1 MVAIDIR
8 KADKVNGE
16 WGMFITFP
24 YDEQLLKLIKELCPK
39 AWWHGVKR
47 EWELPLNKLTEL
59 VNNISNYEIKLT
71 GELSALE
78 EKKVPNIDFKFKT
91 KPFDHQIDG
100 FNYGLTHD
108 KWLLGDQPGLGKTW
122 QVITIAVAKK
132 QMYGY
137 KHCLI
142 ICGVNGLKWNW
153 VEEIHKHSDEDCH
166 VLGQRINKR
175 GKTVIKSNAD
185 KVADIQNIDNLPYFI
200 ITNIESLRD
209 DKILLPLKSLC
220 DNGTIDMIAFDECH
234 KAKNYASQQGKGL
247 LKLNAPNKIAMTGT
261 PLLNTP
267 LDLYTILKW
276 LDYEKHSFYAF
287 KNHYCIMGGYGGY
300 QIMGYQ
306 NINELREVLNEMML
320 RRLKKDVLD
329 LPEKL
334 YVNEYVEM
342 NREQEK
348 IYTEILDDLRL
359 NVDKIA
365 RSPNPLS
372 QLIRLRQATGYTG
385 ILSSDIQVSAK
396 LDRMEDIVEEAVAN
410 DKKVIIFS
418 NWTDITDEVLKRL
431 KRFNPATITGKVKD
445 SELTYQKEKFQEDTT
460 CKVIVGTTPKMGTG
474 YTLTAGTI
482 VIFLDEPWTDGDKE
496 QAIDRAHR
504 IGTVENITIYTLL
517 TKNTI
522 DERVNEI
529 VKTKRDLSDDI
540 IDGMSI
546 EEKKELVN
554 YLLS

>member
-1 MVAIDIR
+1 MYIS
-8 KADKVNGE
+8 
-16 WGMFITFP
+16 FP
-24 YDEQLLKLIKELCPK
+24 YDEQLLKLIKELCSK
-39 AWWHGVKR
+39 AWWHGVER

-59 VNNISNYEIKLT
+59 VNNMSNYEIKLT

-108 KWLLGDQPGLGKTW
+108 KWLLGDQPGLGKTL
-122 QVITIAVAKK
+122 QVISIAVARK
-132 QMYGY
+132 QLYGY
-137 KHCLI
+137 KHCLVV
-142 ICGVNGLKWNW
+142 CGVNGLKWNW
-153 VEEIHKHSDEDCH
+153 GEEIHKHSDEDCQ

-175 GKTVIKSNAD
+175 GKAVIKSNAD
-185 KVADIQNIDNLPYFI
+185 KVEDLNNIDELPYFI

-209 DKILLPLKSLC
+209 DKIIQPLKSLC

-234 KAKNYASQQGKGL
+234 KAKNPTSQQGKGL
-247 LKLNAPNKIAMTGT
+247 LKLNAPVKIAMTGT

-306 NINELREVLNEMML
+306 HTDELRATLNEIML
-320 RRLKKDVLD
+320 RRLKADVLD

-342 NREQEK
+342 DKDQEK
-348 IYTEILDDLRL
+348 IYNEILEDTRQ

-385 ILSSDIQVSAK
+385 ILSSEIQVSAK
-396 LDRMEDIVEEAVAN
+396 LDRMEDLVEEAVAN
-410 DKKVIIFS
+410 DKKVLVFS
-418 NWTDITDEVLKRL
+418 NWTDITDEVLNRL

-445 SELTYQKEKFQEDTT
+445 SDLTIQKDKFQEDTN

-474 YTLTAGTI
+474 YTLTAGTT
-482 VIFLDEPWTDGDKE
+482 VIFMDEPWTDGDKE

-540 IDGMSI
+540 IDGMTVA
-546 EEKKELVN
+546 EKTDLLN

>member
-220 DNGTIDMIAFDECH
+220 DNGAIDMIAFDECH

-342 NREQEK
+342 DREQEK
-348 IYTEILDDLRL
+348 IYNEILDDLRL